1 VSCHLTPATTEDLA
15 DIEALRAEVVAWLA
29 TRGTDQWQA
38 RFCTRSPRRVNP
50 AQRGLAAAIR
60 RREAHLLREGTEVV
74 AFLILDDYADPE
86 FWTPDD
92 KPDSG
97 LYVHSML
104 VSRRHAGQDL
114 GGVLLDWAG
123 DQAARADKT
132 WLRLDAWRTNTK
144 LHVYYL
150 RHGFTHIRTVTLPH
164 RGSGALFQR
173 PAMMTTVIPRARHQ

>member
-1 VSCHLTPATTEDLA
+1 M
-15 DIEALRAEVVAWLA
+15 AWLA
-29 TRGTDQWQA
+29 ACGTDQWQA
-38 RFCTRSPRRVNP
+38 RYRARRVNP

-86 FWTPDD
+86 FRTPDD
-92 KPDSG
+92 EPDSG

-114 GGVLLDWAG
+114 GGRLLDWAG
-123 DQAARADKT
+123 DQAARAGKT

-144 LHVYYL
+144 LHSYYL
-150 RHGFTHIRTVTLPH
+150 RHGFTHLRTVALPH

-173 PAMMTTVIPRARHQ
+173 PATMTPATMTTVTPGAGAPHE

>member
-1 VSCHLTPATTEDLA
+1 VSCHLTPATLAGRA
-15 DIEALRAEVVAWLA
+15 DIEVLRAEIVVWLA

-38 RFCTRSPRRVNP
+38 RHRTRSPRRVNP
-50 AQRGLAAAIR
+50 AQRGLAAIR
-60 RREAHLLREGTEVV
+60 RHEAHLLREGTEVV

-92 KPDSG
+92 EPDSG

-104 VSRRHAGQDL
+104 VSRHHAGQDL
-114 GGVLLDWAG
+114 GGRLLDWAG
-123 DQAARADKT
+123 DQAARAGKT

-144 LHVYYL
+144 LHSYYL
-150 RHGFTHIRTVTLPH
+150 RHGFTHLRTVTLPH

-173 PAMMTTVIPRARHQ
+173 PATMTAVALSARPQ